1 MVAFLDPPLLVFSV
15 VIFVGRIFLGWESYS
30 VMVVESLEFLVT
42 QPEPIGLVLPAEKII
57 IVFISLR
64 IFIRL
69 FYVKNVSSSPNF

>member
-57 IVFISLR
+57 IVFINLR